1 MSLSDLPNF
10 VEEKINAIQQR
21 MDSTREEILTEY
33 KEIFNDPQ
41 VNKDT
46 QFSSTEA
53 RQRYAVAVLWSR
65 YVSRPPVKKHDVIP
79 CGFDSLRK
87 TRTGKLMSSLFV
99 IAKDEVGEPVLRRVS
114 LLGTKTIATMY
125 RNVNIL
131 SQNGAYR
138 YTTKLG
144 SFGKG
149 DDLIADNRTKFNS
162 PTKVDLSLEKFREML
177 NIPLLTIAELIDS
190 PSKKRSDGYLIN
202 TDWRCVKGI
211 ITDEMRGKRKGTDLE
226 WGIYRIA
233 DETTPAEP
241 YVTSDGR
248 TVSPALTCWTPV
260 ELMVYEPESE
270 CEFYGPSSVDKD
282 GIPSMN
288 INLIIPVYAKQREK
302 QREEDN

>member
-1 MSLSDLPNF
+1 MSTLPNF
-10 VEEKINAIQQR
+10 VEEKIAAIQQR
-21 MDSTREEILTEY
+21 LDSSREEILTEY
-33 KEIFNDPQ
+33 NEIFNDPA
-41 VNKDT
+41 VSKDT
-46 QFSSTEA
+46 QFSSTES
-53 RQRYAVAVLWSR
+53 RQRYAIAVLWGR
-65 YVSRPPVKKHDVIP
+65 YISRPPVKKYDVIP

-87 TRTGKLMSSLFV
+87 TRTGKLMSALFV
-99 IAKDEVGEPVLRRVS
+99 IVRDENGDPVLQRIS
-114 LLGTKTIATMY
+114 LLGGSTIATMY

-138 YTTKLG
+138 YSNVKLG

-149 DDLIADNRTKFNS
+149 DDFVADNRTKFNS
-162 PTKVDLSLEKFREML
+162 PAKIDLSPEKFREML
-177 NIPLLTIAELIDS
+177 NIPLLKIAELIEN
-190 PSKKRSDGYLIN
+190 PSKKRSTGYLIN

-211 ITDEMRGKRKGTDLE
+211 ITDEMRGARKDSDLE

-288 INLIIPVYAKQREK
+288 VNLIIPVYAKEK
-302 QREEDN
+302 EEKEN